1 MRIGASRAFGLK
13 LRIFLLREA
22 VDRRS
27 SADIN
32 EAAVRLVTGLLE
44 VARAGKPTVRPKSFH
59 SKVVRGF
66 SSFGSFADFTGRV
79 CTTQPRPSRS
89 LIYTLCMCRL
99 DKTSCGLTKDMWH

>member
-44 VARAGKPTVRPKSFH
+44 VARAG
-59 SKVVRGF
+59 
-66 SSFGSFADFTGRV
+66 
-79 CTTQPRPSRS
+79 QPIASTEIVSQQSRS
-89 LIYTLCMCRL
+89 GLQLIRQLRRFHRSRMHNTTETFEVTHLHAVHVAV
-99 DKTSCGLTKDMWH
+99 G